1 MFLMLRHPER
11 DMAYVA
17 QIAGVSPD
25 IPEAA
30 RHLDVPIQND
40 GSLQAD
46 LLIDGKPLLIPNLEA
61 VADRMHPP
69 ILDLARRTGVTSFV
83 AVPLES
89 HNQQLGYLAAD
100 RGAQPCM
107 EEDLHMLLTIASHVA
122 AAIDNARSYSH
133 LEALKE
139 HLEQRIAERT
149 KELSIANERLQEI
162 DRRRSLFLSV
172 ASHELRTPMT
182 VIRSFADN
190 MRDGIAGPVSEQQLT
205 YLTRIGHNLSRLT
218 RIINQLL
225 DWSRLDTKSDAL
237 FLTPVCL
244 ETTALLVAENFRA
257 IAQGKNITLEIAK
270 PDGLPAVLGDTDK
283 LEQILWNLI
292 GNAIKF
298 TPPGGRITVDFQTT
312 PEGFLQTSVAD
323 TGCGIDP
330 GHIAKLFQEFSKVP
344 SANPA
349 SQGAQLGLFITKT
362 LVTMH
367 RGTIWLEST
376 PGTGTRFYFTVPV
389 CSQADR
395 LKADG

>member
-1 MFLMLRHPER
+1 
-11 DMAYVA
+11 
-17 QIAGVSPD
+17 
-25 IPEAA
+25 
-30 RHLDVPIQND
+30 
-40 GSLQAD
+40 
-46 LLIDGKPLLIPNLEA
+46 
-61 VADRMHPP
+61 
-69 ILDLARRTGVTSFV
+69 
-83 AVPLES
+83 
-89 HNQQLGYLAAD
+89 
-100 RGAQPCM
+100 
-107 EEDLHMLLTIASHVA
+107 
-122 AAIDNARSYSH
+122 
-133 LEALKE
+133 
-139 HLEQRIAERT
+139 
-149 KELSIANERLQEI
+149 
-162 DRRRSLFLSV
+162 
-172 ASHELRTPMT
+172 
-182 VIRSFADN
+182 
-190 MRDGIAGPVSEQQLT
+190 LT

>member
-1 MFLMLRHPER
+1 
-11 DMAYVA
+11 
-17 QIAGVSPD
+17 
-25 IPEAA
+25 
-30 RHLDVPIQND
+30 
-40 GSLQAD
+40 
-46 LLIDGKPLLIPNLEA
+46 
-61 VADRMHPP
+61 
-69 ILDLARRTGVTSFV
+69 
-83 AVPLES
+83 
-89 HNQQLGYLAAD
+89 
-100 RGAQPCM
+100 
-107 EEDLHMLLTIASHVA
+107 
-122 AAIDNARSYSH
+122 
-133 LEALKE
+133 
-139 HLEQRIAERT
+139 
-149 KELSIANERLQEI
+149 LSIANERLQEI

-225 DWSRLDTKSDAL
+225 DWSRLDSKNDTL

-244 ETTALLVAENFRA
+244 ETTALLVAENLRT
-257 IAQGKNITLEIAK
+257 IAEEKNITIQVANPE
-270 PDGLPAVLGDTDK
+270 GLPAVQGDHDK

-312 PEGFLQTSVAD
+312 PEGFLQTSVTD

-349 SQGAQLGLFITKT
+349 AQGAQLGLFITKS
-362 LVTMH
+362 LVTLH

-376 PGTGTRFYFTVPV
+376 PGTGTRFYFTVPI
-389 CSQADR
+389 CSQAEG
-395 LKADG
+395 LKAPDVRCVSD